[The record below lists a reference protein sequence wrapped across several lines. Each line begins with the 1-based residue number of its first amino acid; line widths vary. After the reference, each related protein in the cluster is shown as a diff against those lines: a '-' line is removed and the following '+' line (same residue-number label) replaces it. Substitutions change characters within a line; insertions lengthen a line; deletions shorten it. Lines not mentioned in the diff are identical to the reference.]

1 MVQTSGYP
9 VRSAR
14 DFVKENLADHHNL
27 TSLYNVF
34 KDYINPQTDLQ
45 VSEVPLAT
53 LNGSKGYFQPS
64 TNEIVI
70 GGDEPDNALKL
81 KTLYHEYAHSQI
93 HGLKSAFKSRPRAYQ
108 ETQSEAVAYV
118 AIQNI
123 GIDTGNYSLGYVAT
137 WAKDKAV
144 IHSVLSEIQQVSNK
158 VIEISDGLTKQLGLQ
173 EAQKEPEHDLKKLS
187 SQPLNKSY
195 QSLQQ
200 KVQQAIS
207 PQQKAQFKNQ
217 LNDVHQEI
225 SDRTQKQLQAFAKK
239 NPEIKQ
245 PDSEPDQSLKR

>member
-1 MVQTSGYP
+1 MAQTSGDP
-9 VRSAR
+9 VLSAR

-34 KDYINPQTDLQ
+34 KDYINQQTDLQ

-81 KTLYHEYAHSQI
+81 KTLYHEYAHSQL
-93 HGLKSAFKSRPRAYQ
+93 HGLKSAFKSRPLAYQ
-108 ETQSEAVAYV
+108 ETQAEAVAYV
-118 AIQNI
+118 AMQNI
-123 GIDTGNYSLGYVAT
+123 GVDTGNYSLGYVAT

-144 IHSVLSEIQQVSNK
+144 IHSALSEIQQVSNK
-158 VIEISDGLTKQLGLQ
+158 VIELSDGLTKQLGLQ
-173 EAQKEPEHDLKKLS
+173 EAQKEPDHDLKKLS
-187 SQPLNKSY
+187 AQSLNKSY

-200 KVQQAIS
+200 QVQQTTNS
-207 PQQKAQFKNQ
+207 QQKAQFKNQ
-217 LNDVHQEI
+217 LHEIHEEI
-225 SDRTQKQLQAFAKK
+225 SKRTQKQLQAFAEQ

-245 PDSEPDQSLKR
+245 PESELDQSLKR